1 MQIRDI
7 LVFIRTEDALISQPG
22 PILIIGGSGKTGG
35 RVNTLLKSLGFST
48 RPVSR
53 NTTPAFDWTRPDGWA
68 NALDGVSAAYVT
80 YQPDLAVEGAT
91 EAIAKLCRL
100 ARAKGLQRIVL
111 LSGRGEPGAQ
121 RAEAVLQ
128 ASGIEWTIV
137 RASWF
142 DQNFSEG
149 YLIDGVLAGE
159 VALPAGSVHE
169 PFIDIDDIADVVTAA
184 LSEDGH
190 ANRLYEVTG
199 PRLLT
204 FADAVAEIAQVT
216 GRPIRYRQITPDE
229 FTAGMRGAAP
239 DDVIDLLLE
248 LFTVVLDG
256 RNSSVTY
263 GVKEALGRPA
273 RDFSDYVRK
282 TAATGVWSV

>member
-1 MQIRDI
+1 M
-7 LVFIRTEDALISQPG
+7 SQRN
-22 PILIIGGSGKTGG
+22 PILIIGGGGKTGG
-35 RVNTLLKSLGFST
+35 RVNTLLKARGFST

-53 NTTPAFDWTRPDGWA
+53 STTPAFDWTRPEGWA
-68 NALDGVSAAYVT
+68 QALDGVSAAYVT

-91 EAIAKLCRL
+91 EAIAELCRL
-100 ARAKGLQRIVL
+100 ARDKGLQRIVL

-128 ASGIEWTIV
+128 ASGIDWTIV

-159 VALPAGSVHE
+159 VALPAGPVRE

-216 GRPIRYRQITPDE
+216 GRPTRYRQITPDE

-239 DDVIDLLLE
+239 DDVIDLLQE

-256 RNSSVTY
+256 RNSKVMY
-263 GVKEALGRPA
+263 GVQEALGRPA

>member
-1 MQIRDI
+1 M
-7 LVFIRTEDALISQPG
+7 SQRE
-22 PILIIGGSGKTGG
+22 PILIIGGGGKTGS
-35 RVNTLLKSLGFST
+35 RVNTLLKARDFST
-48 RPVSR
+48 RAVSR
-53 NTTPAFDWTRPDGWA
+53 NTTPAFDWTRPEGWA
-68 NALDGVSAAYVT
+68 KALAGVSAAYVT
-80 YQPDLAVEGAT
+80 YQPDLAVDGAT
-91 EAIAKLCRL
+91 EAIAELCRL
-100 ARAKGLQRIVL
+100 ARDKGLQRIVL

-128 ASGIEWTIV
+128 SCGIDWTIV

-149 YLIDGVLAGE
+149 YLVDGVLAGE
-159 VALPAGSVHE
+159 VALPAGPVRE
-169 PFIDIDDIADVVTAA
+169 PFIDVDDIADVATAA
-184 LSEDGH
+184 LTEDGH

-204 FADAVAEIAQVT
+204 FAEAVEEIAQVT
-216 GRPIRYRQITPDE
+216 GRTIRYRQITPDE

-239 DDVIDLLLE
+239 DDVIDLLHE

-256 RNSSVTY
+256 RNSQVMH
-263 GVKEALGRPA
+263 GVEEALGRPA

-282 TAATGVWSV
+282 TAATGIWSV